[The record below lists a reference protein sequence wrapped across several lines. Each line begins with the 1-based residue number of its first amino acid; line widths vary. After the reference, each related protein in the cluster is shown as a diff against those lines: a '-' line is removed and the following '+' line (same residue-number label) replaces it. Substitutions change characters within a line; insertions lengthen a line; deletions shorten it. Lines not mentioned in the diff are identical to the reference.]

1 MTGSS
6 REFPPKGLIL
16 DIDGVLYRGDCPMPG
31 LVEFFEIARSRP
43 FVLLTNNSTVS
54 ALDCRAKLARMGV
67 QVPAAAILTV
77 SEATGRHLAE
87 KFPSGSRAQVLGS
100 AALQTA
106 VVAAGMTLV
115 PTCGD
120 VVVVG
125 LDVALTYQRLAEA
138 VRSVFAGAGFVATSF
153 DSVLLTE
160 QGIAPGSGAIVAAI
174 RACVEAVPVCVGK
187 PSPSMFQMAARQLGL
202 PAEETLVVG
211 DSLASDIAGGKAV
224 GARTALLLSGIS
236 ALSGQDQLQP
246 DLVLAGLREL
256 SAFLGRSW
264 RT

>member
-1 MTGSS
+1 
-6 REFPPKGLIL
+6 
-16 DIDGVLYRGDCPMPG
+16 MPG

-106 VVAAGMTLV
+106 VAAAGMTLV

-125 LDVALTYQRLAEA
+125 LDAALTYQRLAEA
-138 VRSVFAGAGFVATSF
+138 VWSVFAGAGFVATSF

-187 PSPSMFQMAARQLGL
+187 PSPSMFQMAARQLG
-202 PAEETLVVG
+202 PARRG
-211 DSLASDIAGGKAV
+211 DPGGGGQPCLGHRWWQGGRRLGRRCCSRGSPPTA
-224 GARTALLLSGIS
+224 ARTSSSPTWSWPDCASCRPSWADRGKLEGHMSKLRDPVRPPRLLR
-236 ALSGQDQLQP
+236 P
-246 DLVLAGLREL
+246 
-256 SAFLGRSW
+256 
-264 RT
+264 